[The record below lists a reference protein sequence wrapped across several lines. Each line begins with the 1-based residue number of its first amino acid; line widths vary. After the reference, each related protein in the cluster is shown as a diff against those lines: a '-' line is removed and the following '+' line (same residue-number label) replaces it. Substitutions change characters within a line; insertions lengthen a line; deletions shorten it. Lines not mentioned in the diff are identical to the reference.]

1 MQSEEWSE
9 WDERHRRQSCEVAA
23 SERGQRASF
32 KKISGNARRNSH
44 CRFLVCF
51 PSCRKQQKLKC
62 WADRFCDLAHRWGR
76 TIGKHIALAVE
87 RNRASGTSDMH
98 GNAARVAGSEP
109 GGERMNSSRNAAI
122 HCAN

>member
-76 TIGKHIALAVE
+76 TIGKHIAPKSCSGGCVSCRAWNRFLPPARME
-87 RNRASGTSDMH
+87 R
-98 GNAARVAGSEP
+98 P
-109 GGERMNSSRNAAI
+109 G
-122 HCAN
+122 